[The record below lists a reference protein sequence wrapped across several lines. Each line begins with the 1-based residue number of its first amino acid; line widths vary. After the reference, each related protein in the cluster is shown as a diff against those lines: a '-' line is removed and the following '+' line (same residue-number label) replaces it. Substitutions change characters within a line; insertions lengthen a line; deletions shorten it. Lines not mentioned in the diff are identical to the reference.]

1 MPGLLQMEDMESCN
15 GEVKT
20 PKLKKKKHA
29 ESSPEAAE
37 QMDEEQEENK
47 APKVKKSKKKKEK
60 NEQEQ
65 VNDEEKISETPKS
78 KKMKRKIQNGEA
90 EEPNFV
96 HEPNLN
102 GEVTE
107 DCNNNKK
114 TPKLKKK
121 KKRAEEESPP
131 EAAEPINN
139 TPAEIAAPKVKK
151 TKKKKMETEQEKSE
165 SEETSVSQLK
175 MNGKQNGTRLEL
187 KKTSTIENANLESKS
202 NGAPPAKRVKLTPEV
217 EKSDEEAKSDDDETA
232 LEKKQGD
239 FSNFPICNETVKNL
253 KAKGVTYLF
262 PIQVKTFNTCYN
274 DIDVV
279 VQSRTGTG
287 KTLSFAIPV
296 IERLLQDKSPL
307 QRGRPPRVLVL
318 TPTRELAIQI
328 QNEIVSISR
337 KLTTCCFYGGTPY
350 QRQVTLINSGIDI
363 LVGTPGRVNDLIQ
376 NYKLN
381 LSVLKH
387 VVLDEVDMMLD
398 MGFAEQVEEILKVR
412 YKPDHNENPQTL
424 LFSATCPDWMYNV
437 AKKYMK
443 PKYEKID
450 LVGHRSQ
457 RAAITVEHLAI
468 ECNRFQK
475 PMVLGDVIQVYSGS
489 HGKTI
494 VFCDSKLEA
503 HELSTNC
510 PSLKQSAKALHG
522 DLQQKERE
530 VILKGFRGGAFNVLI
545 ATNVAARGLDIPEVD
560 LVIIYSAPKEADAYV
575 HRSGRT
581 GRAGRTGI
589 CISFYE
595 PRDRYL
601 LNNVEWNTGIK
612 FKRVGIP
619 SALNVAKSSSTD
631 AIKSLDSVPLDV
643 IENFKPY
650 AEELIEKKGAL
661 EALAAALAH
670 ISGASSMA
678 QRSLLNMET
687 GFVTVLLEC
696 SVAIHSPSFV
706 WRALKEQMGEEIDSK
721 IHRMV
726 LLKNSRGACFDVQPE
741 TLKQMEDSFKNSK
754 RWTLS
759 VAKELPELVESRRDS
774 GGRGGRGFGG
784 RGFGGRG
791 NSFGG
796 GNRGSFRRGGDRRGG
811 DRRGGFRRRT

>member
-1 MPGLLQMEDMESCN
+1 MPGLLQIENMESCN
-15 GEVKT
+15 GEVK
-20 PKLKKKKHA
+20 
-29 ESSPEAAE
+29 
-37 QMDEEQEENK
+37 
-47 APKVKKSKKKKEK
+47 
-60 NEQEQ
+60 
-65 VNDEEKISETPKS
+65 KISETPKS